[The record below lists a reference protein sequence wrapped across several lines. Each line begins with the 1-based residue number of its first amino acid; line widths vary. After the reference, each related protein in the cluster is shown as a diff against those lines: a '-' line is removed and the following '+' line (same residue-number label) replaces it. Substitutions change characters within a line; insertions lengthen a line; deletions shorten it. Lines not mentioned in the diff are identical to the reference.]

1 MNGDYVA
8 MASALLISLA
18 LVLTGLVI
26 ARKDKASNNLK

>member
-18 LVLTGLVI
+18 LVLTGLII
-26 ARKDKASNNLK
+26 ARKDKKHQL

>member
-18 LVLTGLVI
+18 LVLTGLII
-26 ARKDKASNNLK
+26 ARKDKTGNNLK